1 MNEASRLQ
9 SDWRDSMLK
18 GVYGIA
24 IFMYIVQAIIIRHER
39 CRIISLMTILIS
51 GIFFLASYYL
61 YNKDVRY
68 KKILVPIHS
77 KEMYEKNG
85 KRKYRLKFD
94 WSVVHYHYIY
104 ITKEAYDLLIE
115 GEDIPCIYD
124 INADSLALDKKEFS
138 KLIKGLKD
146 GQVSK

>member
-1 MNEASRLQ
+1 MSEASRLQ
-9 SDWRDSMLK
+9 SDWRDSMLESLYLIT
-18 GVYGIA
+18 V
-24 IFMYIVQAIIIRHER
+24 FMYIVTAVIVLRDMRH
-39 CRIISLMTILIS
+39 ITSFVFILIS
-51 GIFFLASYYL
+51 GIVLISSYYL
-61 YNKDVRY
+61 YSKDARY
-68 KKILVPIHS
+68 KKILVPILS
-77 KEMYEKNG
+77 KEMCGKNG

-94 WSVVHYHYIY
+94 WSIVHYHYIY

-138 KLIKGLKD
+138 KLIKELKD

>member
-9 SDWRDSMLK
+9 SDWRDSMLE
-18 GVYGIA
+18 GLYLITV
-24 IFMYIVQAIIIRHER
+24 FMYIVTAVIVLCDMCHIT
-39 CRIISLMTILIS
+39 SFVFILIS
-51 GIFFLASYYL
+51 GIVLISSYYL
-61 YNKDVRY
+61 YNKDARY

-85 KRKYRLKFD
+85 KIKYRLKFD

>member
-1 MNEASRLQ
+1 M
-9 SDWRDSMLK
+9 
-18 GVYGIA
+18 
-24 IFMYIVQAIIIRHER
+24 
-39 CRIISLMTILIS
+39 
-51 GIFFLASYYL
+51 
-61 YNKDVRY
+61 
-68 KKILVPIHS
+68 
-77 KEMYEKNG
+77 
-85 KRKYRLKFD
+85 
-94 WSVVHYHYIY
+94 HYHYIY